1 MDTCEGGDWQ
11 MGRVSENGWRWKGD
25 KRMPDQV
32 YPFLPLILSA
42 PWEGAGDDWPGQW
55 RWLQSVVNLWKF
67 IMLNG
72 LPSPP
77 THTWIH
83 HARLR
88 LWSLCA
94 ELQAVPVDQNK
105 TGSSL
110 VPARY
115 HILNGR
121 ATSRVLHVTV
131 LQTNAFQKLNTF
143 PNFWNIDSYALQLIC
158 NSIIYY
164 KKNVS

>member
-11 MGRVSENGWRWKGD
+11 LGRVSENGWRWKGD

-32 YPFLPLILSA
+32 YPFLPLMVSA
-42 PWEGAGDDWPGQW
+42 PWQGAGDDWPGQW
-55 RWLQSVVNLWKF
+55 RWLKSVVNLWKF

-94 ELQAVPVDQNK
+94 QLQAVPVDQNK

-131 LQTNAFQKLNTF
+131 LQTNAFQKLQTHF
-143 PNFWNIDSYALQLIC
+143 QIFGILILMPF
-158 NSIIYY
+158 N
-164 KKNVS
+164 

>member
-121 ATSRVLHVTV
+121 ATSKSFACDGIADQCLSKVTK
-131 LQTNAFQKLNTF
+131 LQTHFQIF
-143 PNFWNIDSYALQLIC
+143 GILILMLF
-158 NSIIYY
+158 N
-164 KKNVS
+164 